1 MTPLFSAKNILVS
14 LGMFA
19 LINTAQASIYTNVAA
34 TFDLI
39 NHLGAPDSTSYG
51 QHFIAPSDSLL
62 QDFTFYASEGER
74 GNVSL
79 VIAQW
84 DGQKAVGSELFRQS
98 NIFYDTG
105 SQSLGANNIN
115 LSLTSGDQYIAYLTT
130 ANQTSPMANVFM
142 KGSNNS
148 GGLSS
153 GFSYLNSNG
162 ADPLSSTTAWSNYS
176 VPNLMYTASFTTPVP
191 EPETYALLGMGL
203 IVLLASRRKTF
214 TNA

>member
-1 MTPLFSAKNILVS
+1 MAPMFSAKKILVS
-14 LGMFA
+14 LSMFA
-19 LINTAQASIYTNVAA
+19 LINPAQASIYTNVAA

-74 GNVSL
+74 GNVSF

-84 DGQKAVGSELFRQS
+84 DGQKAVGPALFSQS
-98 NIFYDTG
+98 NIFYNAG
-105 SQSLGANNIN
+105 SQALGANNIN
-115 LSLTSGDQYIAYLTT
+115 LSLTSGHEYIAYLTT
-130 ANQTSPMANVFM
+130 ANQQSPLSNVFM
-142 KGSNNS
+142 KGSNND
-148 GGLSS
+148 GGLSG
-153 GFSYLNSNG
+153 GFRYLNTNG
-162 ADPLSSTTAWSNYS
+162 ADPLLSSTAWQSYS
-176 VPNLMYTASFTTPVP
+176 SPDLMYTASFTTPVP